1 MTPVQTS
8 AVRKISQTST
18 PTYVSRNPTQ
28 GKVFQVVQKHW
39 KKFEH
44 DRLVSDQPISQYV
57 TREFEAFLGCGIL
70 SKGFIRLVCD
80 TCKVNRFVPFSCKKR
95 GFCPSCCGRRMNEG
109 AAFLVD
115 YVFPQVPVRQW
126 VVSFPMPIR
135 FWMARNPRLA
145 TTALNIFQR
154 ILKRYYVQLA
164 KQKNAHGNLETGS
177 ITMIQRF
184 GGALNLNIH
193 FHILSLGGVF
203 EFSDDP
209 KKSPEFIETG
219 RPKNDDILNIIKMF
233 QMRMLRLLQRRGL
246 VQKIESENGGEP
258 TLEETGIETICQGA
272 SVQYRIA
279 MGPNS
284 GQRVRK
290 VGSLG
295 SVTDEPFKAGDLSA
309 VLGGYSIHAAT
320 YVHKNNRTELERLC
334 RYILRPP
341 VAEERCELKGDKVI
355 YYFKSAWRDGTK
367 AIELTG
373 QEFIEKLVA
382 IIPQPRIHL
391 TRFHGILAPHSKN
404 RSKIVPQ
411 SPQKQTHCK
420 EPKQLELIKRPRL
433 SWAQLLKRVF
443 KIDMENCPCGGKLK
457 FVAAIVSSTSIQ
469 KILDHEG
476 LEYFI
481 PDFAPP

>member
-1 MTPVQTS
+1 VSAAQTS
-8 AVRKISQTST
+8 ALQAYSQAST
-18 PTYVSRNPTQ
+18 AVYVPRNPTS
-28 GKVFQVVQKHW
+28 GKVFQAIQKHW

-44 DRLVSDQPISQYV
+44 DMATIDQPISQYV
-57 TREFEAFLGCGIL
+57 KREFEAFLGCGIL

-95 GFCPSCCGRRMNEG
+95 GFCPSCTGRRMNEG

-115 YVFPQVPVRQW
+115 HVFPQVPVRQW
-126 VVSFPMPIR
+126 VVSFPMPLR

-145 TTALNIFQR
+145 TAALHIFQR
-154 ILKRYYVQLA
+154 ILKRHYIECVKKLSTE
-164 KQKNAHGNLETGS
+164 GNLQTGS

-193 FHILSLGGVF
+193 FHILSLDGAYQI
-203 EFSDDP
+203 SNTP
-209 KKSPEFIETG
+209 NATPAFIETG
-219 RPKNDDILNIIKMF
+219 RPKNEEMLNIIKTF
-233 QMRMLRLLQRRGL
+233 QMRMLKLLQRRGL
-246 VQKIESENGGEP
+246 VQKNESENGGDALPETP
-258 TLEETGIETICQGA
+258 TIETVLQGA

-279 MGPNS
+279 TGPNS
-284 GQRVRK
+284 GQKVRK
-290 VGSLG
+290 IGSLG
-295 SVTDEPFKAGDLSA
+295 LVSDEPFKAGDLSA

-341 VAEERCELKGDKVI
+341 VAEQRVEIKADKI
-355 YYFKSAWRDGTK
+355 LYHFKSAWRDGTK

-373 QEFIEKLVA
+373 PEFIEKLVA

-391 TRFHGILAPHSKN
+391 TRFHGVLAPHSKV
-404 RSKIVPQ
+404 RSLIVPNPI
-411 SPQKQTHCK
+411 SVNATCLVEKK
-420 EPKQLELIKRPRL
+420 EKPKRL

-443 KIDMENCPCGGKLK
+443 KVDMEICPCGGKLQ
-457 FVAAIVSSTSIQ
+457 FVAAIISSKAIQ
-469 KILDHEG
+469 RILEHEG